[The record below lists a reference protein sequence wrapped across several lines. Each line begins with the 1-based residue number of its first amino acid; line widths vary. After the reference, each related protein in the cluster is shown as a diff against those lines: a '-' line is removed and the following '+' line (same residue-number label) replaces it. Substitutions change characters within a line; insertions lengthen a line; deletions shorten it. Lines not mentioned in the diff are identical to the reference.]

1 MESRLV
7 WHQQRNRMSPFDFVH
22 NAAGDTS
29 LTAHIWLYS
38 LKTKGL
44 NVSHT
49 GISVKTSKRF
59 DHEEY
64 MEATRRCVFSHLD
77 LTSHLLISSYFSTSL
92 RGLVKAVGASSFGKA
107 ENPTIVSQ
115 HGAPTMERVSSDSSS
130 ITSQEK
136 KKKKGIFRSR
146 KWSIAASPSAHIK
159 IWAIFAR
166 NNEIICKIAWL

>member
-1 MESRLV
+1 MPLAIHHSPLISDCTVSRRKDWMYLIPAFLLRLRSDLTM
-7 WHQQRNRMSPFDFVH
+7 RNIWRLRV
-22 NAAGDTS
+22 GVCS
-29 LTAHIWLYS
+29 LT
-38 LKTKGL
+38 
-44 NVSHT
+44 
-49 GISVKTSKRF
+49 
-59 DHEEY
+59 
-64 MEATRRCVFSHLD
+64 
-77 LTSHLLISSYFSTSL
+77 LISLLTCLSLTSYFSTSL